1 MITEYT
7 IELRMEKSIQRIT
20 QPICVRINE
29 NETQQI
35 RAKLMY
41 ENSPYSVQCD
51 SAELHL
57 LRDDGTW
64 SHMEASVS
72 GASVTCTIKA
82 NQLGKTAQNACA
94 YFFFQKGTKTETTES
109 FQVRIERAAVDTEAS
124 DAFFDASMNR
134 IATKWGAYEATA
146 EAQEIARKDAE
157 SKRKDAEASRVQAE
171 QSRVQTEQSRVNTE
185 QARVQVE
192 QARADAEQE
201 RVQAEQQRKDA
212 ESKRTTADQQRTQ
225 AESNRANAEQA
236 RVQAE
241 QKRVQ
246 AENER
251 QSNESTRT
259 SAEQSRQSRFSEML
273 DAAQNVKFR
282 ILSSNEVDSEGKPT
296 ITGSSGIIYLVK
308 AQQAQETQANHYNE
322 WIYLEGRWELF
333 GSTAPTA
340 AAIEVADIDKLA
352 QGTTIAGNRVLN
364 ATGLNALWSKLQAR
378 LQSVDT
384 NANAAK
390 QASAANASSIQA
402 LSSKQST
409 FEQQAS
415 NQLKALRTW
424 AESTLESKMQERY
437 NAGFKQ
443 GKQEGGEEYDDF
455 LRNHTPLRL
464 ANILNITANNN
475 KQALIKNLP
484 PDGIREAINNNVNLV
499 MDSIDLMNAGEL
511 LRRASFNR
519 DEKIKIYN
527 NISSQ
532 NMMKIIFHFNN
543 AMSLNLADILPII
556 LRRRTEPWVAAMA
569 SWTPKP
575 SLATTLCKFLVTH
588 SDAQQQWSSIE
599 KFFDLTA
606 QTIKDFFKLLGGYG
620 NGEHPEI
627 KSGSF
632 SFDHEAMPL
641 LLKMEKD
648 KFIELHRIKF
658 STVNTYGWRDNKDYL
673 LIDKEKQDCLDLDW
687 NPWNLYGIYDL
698 SKSRLKGATD
708 DGDYKWQN
716 DRRLFNNYMLHI
728 KVGN

>member
-1 MITEYT
+1 MITTEYT

-41 ENSPYSVQCD
+41 ENNPYSIQCD

-72 GASVTCTIKA
+72 GSSVTCTIKA
-82 NQLGKTAQNACA
+82 NQLGKHAQNACA
-94 YFFFQKGTKTETTES
+94 YFFFKQGTQTETTES
-109 FQVRIERAAVDTEAS
+109 FQVRVERAAVDTEAS

-134 IATKWGAYEATA
+134 IATKWGAYENAA
-146 EAQEIARKDAE
+146 EAQESARQSAE
-157 SKRKDAEASRVQAE
+157 SKRVTAEQERVSAEQQRLTAEQKRVSAEQERASAESERKEAEKSRNDVYEAVLSKESERREAERSRVSAEQQRAQAE
-171 QSRVQTEQSRVNTE
+171 QSRVQ
-185 QARVQVE
+185 
-192 QARADAEQE
+192 
-201 RVQAEQQRKDA
+201 
-212 ESKRTTADQQRTQ
+212 
-225 AESNRANAEQA
+225 
-236 RVQAE
+236 
-241 QKRVQ
+241 

-251 QSNESTRT
+251 ESNESTRT
-259 SAEQSRQSRFSEML
+259 SAEQSRQSRFNEML

-282 ILSSNEVDSEGKPT
+282 ILNSNEVDSEGKPT

-308 AQQAQETQANHYNE
+308 APSSQETQANHYNE
-322 WIYLEGRWELF
+322 WIYLENRWELF
-333 GSTAPTA
+333 GTTAPTS
-340 AAIEVADIDKLA
+340 AAIEVADIDKLE

-364 ATGLNALWSKLQAR
+364 ATGLSVLWSKLQAR

-409 FEQQAS
+409 FEEQAS
-415 NQLKALRTW
+415 NQLRALRTW

-437 NAGFKQ
+437 NAGFKK

-620 NGEHPEI
+620 NGKHPEI

-648 KFIELHRIKF
+648 KFIELNRIKF

>member
-41 ENSPYSVQCD
+41 ENNPYSIQCD

-72 GASVTCTIKA
+72 GSSVTCTIKA
-82 NQLGKTAQNACA
+82 NQLGKHAQNACA
-94 YFFFQKGTKTETTES
+94 YFFFKQGTQTETTES
-109 FQVRIERAAVDTEAS
+109 FQMRVERAAVDTEAS

-146 EAQEIARKDAE
+146 EAQESARKDAE
-157 SKRKDAEASRVQAE
+157 SKRVS
-171 QSRVQTEQSRVNTE
+171 
-185 QARVQVE
+185 
-192 QARADAEQE
+192 AEQE
-201 RVQAEQQRKDA
+201 RASAEQ
-212 ESKRTTADQQRTQ
+212 KRLT
-225 AESNRANAEQA
+225 AEQKRA
-236 RVQAE
+236 QAE
-241 QKRVQ
+241 QKRIIAESEREQKERNRNRREEVIVNSESERREAERSRAYDESERKRAEQSRAQ
-246 AENER
+246 AETAR
-251 QSNESTRT
+251 QSNETTRVT
-259 SAEQSRQSRFSEML
+259 AEQSRQSRFNEML

-282 ILSSNEVDSEGKPT
+282 ILSSSEVDSEGKPT
-296 ITGSSGIIYLVK
+296 ITGIVGVIYLVK
-308 AQQAQETQANHYNE
+308 AAHTQETNHYTE
-322 WIYLEGRWELF
+322 WIYLENRWEVF

-364 ATGLNALWSKLQAR
+364 ATGLSALWSKLQAR

-409 FEQQAS
+409 FEEQAS
-415 NQLKALRTW
+415 NQLRALRTW

-437 NAGFKQ
+437 NAGFKK

-648 KFIELHRIKF
+648 GFIELHRIKF
-658 STVNTYGWRDNKDYL
+658 STVNTYGWQDNKDYL
-673 LIDKEKQDCLDLDW
+673 LIDKEKQECLDLGW
-687 NPWNLYGIYDL
+687 NPWNLFGIYEL
-698 SKSRLKGATD
+698 FKSRLKGATD
-708 DGDYKWQN
+708 DGDYKGQN

-728 KVGN
+728 EVGR

>member
-1 MITEYT
+1 MTEYT

-29 NETQQI
+29 NETQCV
-35 RAKLMY
+35 RAKLLY

-72 GASVTCTIKA
+72 GSSVTCTIKA
-82 NQLGKTAQNACA
+82 NQLGKQAQNACA
-94 YFFFQKGTKTETTES
+94 YFFFKQGTQTETTES

-134 IATKWGAYEATA
+134 IATKWGAYENAA
-146 EAQEIARKDAE
+146 EAQESARQSAE
-157 SKRKDAEASRVQAE
+157 SKRVTAEQERVSAEQQRLTAEQKRVSAEQERASAESERKEAEKSRNNVYEAVLSKESERREAERSRVSAEQQRAQAE
-171 QSRVQTEQSRVNTE
+171 QSRVQ
-185 QARVQVE
+185 
-192 QARADAEQE
+192 
-201 RVQAEQQRKDA
+201 
-212 ESKRTTADQQRTQ
+212 
-225 AESNRANAEQA
+225 
-236 RVQAE
+236 
-241 QKRVQ
+241 

-251 QSNESTRT
+251 ESNESTRT
-259 SAEQSRQSRFSEML
+259 SAEQSRQSRFNEML

-322 WIYLEGRWELF
+322 WIYLENRWELF

-340 AAIEVADIDKLA
+340 AAIEVADIDKLE

-409 FEQQAS
+409 FEEQAS
-415 NQLKALRTW
+415 NQLRALRTW

-437 NAGFKQ
+437 NAGFKK

>member
-1 MITEYT
+1 MITTEYT

-41 ENSPYSVQCD
+41 ENNPYSIQCD

-72 GASVTCTIKA
+72 GSSVTCTIKA

-94 YFFFQKGTKTETTES
+94 YFFFKQGTQTETTES
-109 FQVRIERAAVDTEAS
+109 FQVRIERAAIDTEAS
-124 DAFFDASMNR
+124 DAFFDATMNK
-134 IATKWGAYEATA
+134 IATKWGAYENAA
-146 EAQEIARKDAE
+146 EAQESARKDAE

-259 SAEQSRQSRFSEML
+259 SAEQSRQSRFNEML

-282 ILSSNEVDSEGKPT
+282 ILSSNEIDSEGKPT

-308 AQQAQETQANHYNE
+308 APSSQETQANHYNE
-322 WIYLEGRWELF
+322 WIYLENRWELF
-333 GSTAPTA
+333 GTTAPTS
-340 AAIEVADIDKLA
+340 AAIEVADIDKLE

-364 ATGLNALWSKLQAR
+364 ATGLSVLWSKLQAR
-378 LQSVDT
+378 LQSADT

-409 FEQQAS
+409 FEEQAS

-437 NAGFKQ
+437 NAGFKK

-455 LRNHTPLRL
+455 LRNHTPSNL
-464 ANILNITANNN
+464 AKILNKTPN

-484 PDGIREAINNNVNLV
+484 PDGVKDAINNDVNLV
-499 MDSIDLMNAGEL
+499 MDSIDLMNAGAL
-511 LRRASFNR
+511 LRMASFNR
-519 DEKIKIYN
+519 DEKIRIYN

-532 NMMKIIFHFNN
+532 NMMKVMFHFKN
-543 AMSLNLADILPII
+543 AMSLDLADILPII
-556 LRRRTEPWVAAMA
+556 LKHRTESWVNDMT
-569 SWTPKP
+569 SWMLTPN
-575 SLATTLCKFLVTH
+575 LVTTLCKFLVTH
-588 SDAQQQWSSIE
+588 SDAQQQWSSVD
-599 KFFDLTA
+599 KFFDLSK
-606 QTIKDFFKLLGGYG
+606 QTIMDFFGLYG
-620 NGEHPEI
+620 FRKPIEDGC
-627 KSGSF
+627 F
-632 SFDHEAMPL
+632 RFDYEAMPL
-641 LLKMEKD
+641 LLKLEEYGLLELRRETFSEKG
-648 KFIELHRIKF
+648 
-658 STVNTYGWRDNKDYL
+658 VYGDGENGDFLVIDY
-673 LIDKEKQDCLDLDW
+673 KNHTCL
-687 NPWNLYGIYDL
+687 NLNNIYSRKKTICL
-698 SKSRLKGATD
+698 EIFASRLNGASD
-708 DGDYKWQN
+708 KGDYSGYDY
-716 DRRLFNNYMLHI
+716 DRTLFNNCMLHI
-728 KVGN
+728 KVGR

>member
-1 MITEYT
+1 MTTQYM

-29 NETQQI
+29 NETQCI

-41 ENSPYSVQCD
+41 ENSAYEVQCD

-72 GASVTCTIKA
+72 GSSVTCTIKA
-82 NQLGKTAQNACA
+82 NQLGKHAQNACA
-94 YFFFQKGTKTETTES
+94 YFFFKKGTQTETTES
-109 FQVRIERAAVDTEAS
+109 FQMRVERAAVDTEAS

-146 EAQEIARKDAE
+146 EAQETARKDAE
-157 SKRKDAEASRVQAE
+157 SKRKDAEVSRVQAE
-171 QSRVQTEQSRVNTE
+171 QSRVQTEQSRVNAE

-201 RVQAEQQRKDA
+201 RKQAEQQRKDA
-212 ESKRTTADQQRTQ
+212 ESKRAT
-225 AESNRANAEQA
+225 AEQA
-236 RVQAE
+236 REQAE
-241 QKRVQ
+241 QARNS
-246 AENER
+246 AESTR
-251 QSNESTRT
+251 QSNETARQSSESMRVT
-259 SAEQSRQSRFSEML
+259 AEQSRQSRFTEML
-273 DAAQNVKFR
+273 DTAQNVKFR
-282 ILSSNEVDSEGKPT
+282 ILSDNEVDSEGKPT
-296 ITGSSGIIYLVK
+296 ITGAMGIIYLVK
-308 AQQAQETQANHYNE
+308 ARQSQETRANHYTE
-322 WIYLEGRWELF
+322 WIYLENRWELF

-340 AAIEVADIDKLA
+340 EAIEVADIDKLE

-364 ATGLNALWSKLQAR
+364 ATGLNALWGKLQAR
-378 LQSVDT
+378 IQGVSNDVQTAQST
-384 NANAAK
+384 ANAAK
-390 QASAANASSIQA
+390 QASASNASSIQS

-409 FEQQAS
+409 FEEQAS

-437 NAGFKQ
+437 NAGFKK

>member
-1 MITEYT
+1 MITTEYT

-41 ENSPYSVQCD
+41 ENNPYSIQCD

-64 SHMEASVS
+64 SHLEASVS
-72 GASVTCTIKA
+72 GSSVTCTIKA
-82 NQLGKTAQNACA
+82 NQLGKHAQNACA
-94 YFFFQKGTKTETTES
+94 YFFFKQGTQTETTES
-109 FQVRIERAAVDTEAS
+109 FQVRIERAAIDTEAS
-124 DAFFDASMNR
+124 DAFFDASMNH

-146 EAQEIARKDAE
+146 EAQEAARKDAE
-157 SKRKDAEASRVQAE
+157 SKRV
-171 QSRVQTEQSRVNTE
+171 T
-185 QARVQVE
+185 
-192 QARADAEQE
+192 AEQE
-201 RVQAEQQRKDA
+201 RV
-212 ESKRTTADQQRTQ
+212 S
-225 AESNRANAEQA
+225 AEQA
-236 RVQAE
+236 RVTAE

-246 AENER
+246 AEQERVSAEQERKQAEKNREEVNELVMSKESERREAERSRVEAEQQRVQAEQSRAQAETAR
-251 QSNESTRT
+251 QSNESTRVT
-259 SAEQSRQSRFSEML
+259 AEQSRQSRFTEML
-273 DAAQNVKFR
+273 DTAQNVKFR
-282 ILSSNEVDSEGKPT
+282 ILSDNEVDSEGKPT
-296 ITGSSGIIYLVK
+296 ITGAMGIIYLVK
-308 AQQAQETQANHYNE
+308 ARQSQETRANHYTE
-322 WIYLEGRWELF
+322 WIYLENRWELF

-340 AAIEVADIDKLA
+340 EAIELDDIDKLE

-390 QASAANASSIQA
+390 QASAANSSSIQA

-409 FEQQAS
+409 FEEQAS
-415 NQLKALRTW
+415 NQLRALRTW

-437 NAGFKQ
+437 NAGFKK

-620 NGEHPEI
+620 NCE
-627 KSGSF
+627 F

-658 STVNTYGWRDNKDYL
+658 STVNTYGWQDNKDYL